1 MKRILGSLAVLI
13 ATFALLTGAEQLI
26 DRIAAVV
33 NDDIILRSEV
43 DEKMFI
49 LDAQNQLAGKDS
61 TQIAQIRSD
70 VLNRLIEERLVVQR
84 AKSQGITVDDSEVT
98 QQVDQAMAKV
108 KSQFPTEEDFQDA
121 LKKEGITLTMLRE
134 RYESDIRQE
143 LLAQKVVGREI
154 RSKVEVTSDQ
164 VQKYYDEHKD
174 DLPQKP
180 DEVHLA
186 HIVIY
191 PVDPAKDQAA
201 LDKIQAARKRIVGG
215 ESFETVAREVSDDP
229 SSGNGGLLPG
239 WYQPGDLDPDFE
251 AAAESLQVGELSE
264 PVRTQYGYH
273 LIEVVDRDGQ
283 KYQVRHILA
292 RVQAS
297 EADLQKADS
306 LAEKAREKVMSG
318 EDFGKVAAE
327 MSDDPLTKDKD
338 GDLGWT
344 PIQALV
350 PAVAQ
355 IIDSV
360 GVNGISPVVRSNRGF
375 HVFKVLNRRSG
386 GAYTYD
392 EIQGQLKNYL
402 ENQELEKAYDKWM
415 SSVRD
420 SAYVEIKSAS

>member
-1 MKRILGSLAVLI
+1 MRRILGSLAVLV
-13 ATFALLTGAEQLI
+13 AAFALLTGAEQII

-49 LDAQNQLAGKDS
+49 LDSQNQLAGKDS
-61 TQIAQIRSD
+61 TEIAQIRSD

-108 KSQFPTEEDFQDA
+108 KAQFPSDA
-121 LKKEGITLTMLRE
+121 EYQGALEKEGITQTMLRE
-134 RYESDIRQE
+134 RYETDIRQE

-154 RSKVEVTSDQ
+154 RSKVEVSTDQ
-164 VQKYYDEHKD
+164 VQKYYGEHKD
-174 DLPQKP
+174 ELPQKP

-191 PVDPAKDQAA
+191 PVDPAKEQAA
-201 LDKIQAARKRIVGG
+201 LSRIQAARARIVNG
-215 ESFETVAREVSDDP
+215 ESFETVAKEVSDDP
-229 SSGNGGLLPG
+229 SAGNGGLLPG

-251 AAAESLQVGELSE
+251 AAADSLQIGELSQ
-264 PVRTQYGYH
+264 PIRTQYGYH
-273 LIEVVDRDGQ
+273 LIEVVDRDGP
-283 KYQVRHILA
+283 KYQVRHVLA
-292 RVQAS
+292 MVKPSPADVQTA
-297 EADLQKADS
+297 EAT
-306 LAEKAREKVMSG
+306 AEKARERVLGG

-327 MSDDPLTKDKD
+327 MSDDPLTKDQD

-355 IIDSV
+355 LVDSV

-375 HVFKVLNRRSG
+375 HVFKILNRRSG

-392 EIQGQLKNYL
+392 EVQDRLKNYL
-402 ENQELEKAYDKWM
+402 EQQELEKAYDKWM
-415 SSVRD
+415 TAVRD
-420 SAYVEIKSAS
+420 SAYVEIKAAS